1 MSKGENTPSPSGGMM
16 TRSQAVFIGVG
27 AMVGAGIFA
36 LLGEAGSIALSAV
49 WISFLIAGIIAALQ
63 GYSFAKLGAKYAS
76 PSGMMGYIAACFGK
90 GSRVASVFSWL
101 VWASSMIVVAMVAVS
116 FGSYAATVLA
126 GGGTPTAT
134 MTQTMATAIIVAV
147 IVLGSLGGAGAV
159 AKIQAVVIR
168 LVIIVL
174 LGLAVFTMWTADWS
188 MLAPATYPPVSA
200 IIGSIALTFFAFL
213 GFGVISYTAKDLK
226 DPMDMGPATYIALA
240 IATSTYVA
248 ISLGVF
254 GQLTPEQVTAAGPTA
269 IALAAQTALAKLAGS
284 ASGQG
289 AYAIVTITA
298 MLSTAGAVNSSVYP
312 VPGLLG
318 SLAQQ
323 GVFPPVFLQK
333 RGRFPRSLLIT
344 GFLIIVLVWAF
355 DLSAIASLG
364 SAVALLIFLI
374 ISVGHLKIREVTGA
388 SALLLVLGILTVV
401 ITLLGFF
408 ATTIQTSPA
417 SLVAFVALAAAAVVV
432 DAIWRSVRDKRASGA
447 GG

>member
-1 MSKGENTPSPSGGMM
+1 MPDQTDARATSRGAM
-16 TRSQAVFIGVG
+16 TRTQAVFIGVG

-49 WISFLIAGIIAALQ
+49 WVSFLIAGIIAALQ
-63 GYSFAKLGAKYAS
+63 GYSFSKLGTKYAS
-76 PSGMMGYIAACFGK
+76 ASGMMGYIAAGFGK

-116 FGSYAATVLA
+116 FGSYAATVIM
-126 GGGTPTAT
+126 GGEAPSAAL
-134 MTQTMATAIIVAV
+134 TQAMATAIILAV
-147 IVLGSLGGAGAV
+147 VVLGALGGAGAV
-159 AKIQAVVIR
+159 AKIQAFVIR

-174 LGLAVFTMWTADWS
+174 LALAVFTMLTADWS
-188 MLAPATYPPVSA
+188 LLAPSTYPPVSA

-226 DPMDMGPATYIALA
+226 NQADMGPATYIALA
-240 IATSTYVA
+240 IATFTYVA

-254 GQLTPEQVTAAGPTA
+254 GQLTPDQVTAAGPTA

-298 MLSTAGAVNSSVYP
+298 MLSTAGAVNSTVYP

-318 SLAQQ
+318 SLADQ
-323 GVFPPVFLQK
+323 GVFPPFFGAK
-333 RGRFPRSLLIT
+333 KGRFPISLLLT
-344 GFLIIVLVWAF
+344 GLLIIVLVWAF

-364 SAVALLIFLI
+364 SAVALLIFLM
-374 ISVGHLKIREVTGA
+374 ISVGHFRIRKETGA
-388 SALLLVLGILTVV
+388 SAVVLAIGMLTVIV
-401 ITLLGFF
+401 TLLGFF
-408 ATTIQTSPA
+408 ATTLKTSPA
-417 SLVAFVALAAAAVVV
+417 SLVAFVALTFIAFIADSV
-432 DAIWRSVRDKRASGA
+432 WRAVRDKG
-447 GG
+447 